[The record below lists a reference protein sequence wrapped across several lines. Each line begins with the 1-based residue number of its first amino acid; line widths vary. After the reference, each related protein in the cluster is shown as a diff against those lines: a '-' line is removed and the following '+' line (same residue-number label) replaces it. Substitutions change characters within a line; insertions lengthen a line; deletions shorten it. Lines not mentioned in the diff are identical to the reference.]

1 MKIFISLIIYL
12 TLIFPV
18 FGNEIDNKELICEYN
33 ADNANRPNEYY
44 WFSDGQVFKVW
55 FDNKKSKIKKS
66 TYPAYYKLTADYI
79 RFYRI
84 FVLLNN
90 LEFTDRNNNILGECK
105 FTKTFKNIEESIING
120 LN

>member
-1 MKIFISLIIYL
+1 MKIFISIIIYL

-18 FGNEIDNKELICEYN
+18 FGNEIDNKGLICEYN

-84 FVLLNN
+84 FVFIIDLRIIIPFTMKQFRILN
-90 LEFTDRNNNILGECK
+90 K
-105 FTKTFKNIEESIING
+105 FFSG
-120 LN
+120 FLS